1 MLLNSFILTLE
12 NKHSKARL
20 HKQRDVQFDQIIIYN
35 QVMTFTS
42 ATRRLQLE
50 TNDLL
55 VNLKLNDLIFL
66 EEHKLS

>member
-1 MLLNSFILTLE
+1 MRLSSFILTLE

-55 VNLKLNDLIFL
+55 VNLKLNDLIF
-66 EEHKLS
+66 

>member
-50 TNDLL
+50 NNDLL
-55 VNLKLNDLIFL
+55 VNLKLNDLIF
-66 EEHKLS
+66 

>member
-1 MLLNSFILTLE
+1 MLLSSFILTLE
-12 NKHSKARL
+12 NKYSKARL

-55 VNLKLNDLIFL
+55 VNLKLNDLIF
-66 EEHKLS
+66 

>member
-55 VNLKLNDLIFL
+55 VNLKLNDLIF
-66 EEHKLS
+66 